1 MIEAREHPK
10 QRVQVLGKQ
19 MAYVEMGEGDPIVF
33 LHGNPTSSYLWRN
46 IMPYVKDLGRCLAPD
61 LIGMGDSDK
70 LDDSGPDTYTFLEH
84 RRYLNAALEALG
96 VTDHVTLVLHDWG
109 SALGFDWANH
119 NRAAVKGICYMEAL
133 VRRPVWDDVPVDW
146 RETVRQYRSPAGDD
160 MVLVHNM
167 FVEAL
172 LPGSIMRALEDAE
185 MEVYR
190 RPFLEAGE
198 DRWPTLSWIRQ
209 VPLDGEP
216 AELAEIMQAYSEW
229 LSTDASVP
237 KLFVKAEPGAIMAGE
252 SREFCRAWPNQ
263 AEVTVKGL
271 HFVQED
277 SPNEIG
283 AALKAWMTR

>member
-172 LPGSIMRALEDAE
+172 LPGSIMRALDDAE

-198 DRWPTLSWIRQ
+198 DRRPTLSWIRQ

-271 HFVQED
+271 HFVPED
-277 SPNEIG
+277 SPDEIG

>member
-1 MIEAREHPK
+1 MIETREHPK
-10 QRVQVLGKQ
+10 KRVQVLGKQ
-19 MAYVEMGEGDPIVF
+19 MAYVELGEGDPIVF

-46 IMPYVKDLGRCLAPD
+46 IMPYVQDLGRCIAPD

-70 LDDSGPDTYTFLEH
+70 LDDTGADSYTFLEH
-84 RRYLNAALEALG
+84 RRYLNAALDALG
-96 VTDHVTLVLHDWG
+96 VTGDVTFVIHDWG
-109 SALGFDWANH
+109 SALGFDWANR

-146 RETVRQYRSPAGDD
+146 METVRQYRSPAGDD
-160 MVLVHNM
+160 MVLKNNT

-172 LPGSIMRALEDAE
+172 LPGSIMRDLEDAE

-190 RPFLEAGE
+190 RPFLAVGE
-198 DRWPTLSWIRQ
+198 DRRPTLSWIRQ
-209 VPLDGEP
+209 VPFDGEP
-216 AELAEIMQAYSEW
+216 AELAEIMQAYAEW

-237 KLFVKAEPGAIMAGE
+237 KLFVKVEPGAIMPGE
-252 SREFCRAWPNQ
+252 SREFCGAWPNQ
-263 AEVTVKGL
+263 TEVTVKGL

-277 SPNEIG
+277 SPHEIG